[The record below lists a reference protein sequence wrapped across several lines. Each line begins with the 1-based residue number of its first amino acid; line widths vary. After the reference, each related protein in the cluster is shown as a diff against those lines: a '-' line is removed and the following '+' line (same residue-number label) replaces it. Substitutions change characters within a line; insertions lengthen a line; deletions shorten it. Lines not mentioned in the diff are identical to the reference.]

1 MRTHQQKHQPSQPGR
16 SGDPARSR
24 PAARSRQVH
33 SILHLQPKLTVN
45 TPGDSFE
52 QEADRV
58 ADRVLR
64 RPEAP
69 LQRKCACGGTCSE
82 CQEEQVQTKRV
93 QESVEAAPVAP
104 PIVEEVVRKSGRPL
118 DPQTR
123 DFMELRFGHD
133 FSQVRLHT
141 DAQAVQSARTV
152 NARAYTVGPNIAFGQ
167 GQYAPQTLAGRRLLA
182 HELTHV
188 LHQTGGSQG
197 APAVQ
202 RFVTSGC
209 EKLPF
214 DKKNVEEAAERT
226 INHIRDSGC
235 IKNQSLKEDVLD
247 KLGSMKIECRE
258 GNREGPCSHAERPRT
273 VHLYEAIIKSG
284 LCPNPMDSAIFHE
297 AIHLTE
303 WFSLYHGNLSWD
315 CGEACYEGK
324 DELKRGDASK
334 CGFERSP
341 LPMVGA
347 SAGRAFTGKGN
358 AASYYRLYVGLE
370 KRRPILSFVDA
381 SLGIGVSLIGEPER
395 GEPGT
400 TPSGRSTLVSLIG
413 ALRFDPGRM
422 GNLYA
427 SASGGLGVG
436 FSNDKAALGAVVG
449 LGVGYRWRMLD
460 FSLNAGI
467 DYNPTR
473 SLGEERMYTVSAS
486 LSFAQKVR
494 P

>member
-1 MRTHQQKHQPSQPGR
+1 MRTHQQKHQPSQQGR
-16 SGDPARSR
+16 PGDPARLR

-45 TPGDSFE
+45 TPGDSYE

-58 ADRVLR
+58 ADRVMR
-64 RPEAP
+64 MPEAP

-82 CQEEQVQTKRV
+82 CQEERLQAKPA
-93 QESVEAAPVAP
+93 QETDQGGAP
-104 PIVEEVVRKSGRPL
+104 PIVNEVLRSSGQPL
-118 DPQTR
+118 DPETR
-123 DFMELRFGHD
+123 AFMELRFGHD
-133 FSQVRLHT
+133 FSGVRLHT
-141 DAQAVQSARTV
+141 DDQAVESAQAVH
-152 NARAYTVGPNIAFGQ
+152 ARAYTVGQDIAFGRS
-167 GQYAPQTLAGRRLLA
+167 QYAPQTLAGRRLLA

-197 APAVQ
+197 APALQ

-209 EKLPF
+209 EELPF
-214 DKKNVEEAAERT
+214 DKKKVEEAAERT
-226 INHIRDSGC
+226 INHIKDSDC
-235 IKNQSLKEDVLD
+235 IKNQSLREDVLD
-247 KLGSMKIECRE
+247 KLGSMKIVCQE

-341 LPMVGA
+341 LPMVGI

-358 AASYYRLYVGLE
+358 AASYFRLYAGLE

-381 SLGIGVSLIGEPER
+381 SLGIGVSLIGEPEK

-400 TPSGRSTLVSLIG
+400 APSGRSTLISLIG
-413 ALRFDPGRM
+413 ALRFDRGKM
-422 GNLYA
+422 GGLY
-427 SASGGLGVG
+427 SSVSGGLGPAFG
-436 FSNDKAALGAVVG
+436 NDKTALGAVVG
-449 LGVGYRWRMLD
+449 LGVGYRWRVLD

-473 SLGEERMYTVSAS
+473 NLGEETMYTLSAS
-486 LSFAQKVR
+486 FSLAQKVR